1 MLARRRV
8 LGLVALL
15 AVTAAGCGGAA
26 KRPTVPS
33 ASGDTSPT
41 VWLCKPGAA
50 GDPCL
55 TDETTTIVS
64 GNGSRQVEKAQ
75 PATASRFDCFYVYP
89 TVSLQKAPNANLKI
103 QPPETA
109 TAVEQAS
116 RFSQVCRVWAPMY
129 RQQTVAGLLDLT
141 SYATTTE
148 IAFKSLLAG
157 WRDYLR
163 DESHGRPFILIGHSQ
178 GAAML
183 IRLIRSQI
191 DANPALRKRLVSA
204 IILGGNVQVPTGKVV
219 GGSFAH
225 VPACQTATQTGCVIA
240 YSSFPA
246 KPPTV
251 TLFGRAGTGVSLLA
265 GQTAAA
271 AGTQVL
277 CVNPASL
284 TGGEGSLQ
292 PYFTTSVLP
301 PPGKRVTTRWV
312 AYPGLYRASCESS
325 GGDTWLQVTDIGS
338 TGDTR
343 PRVTER
349 DGAEWGFHIAD
360 VNLALGNLVADV
372 RGEEAAYKG

>member
-1 MLARRRV
+1 MQARCRV
-8 LGLVALL
+8 LGLMGLL
-15 AVTAAGCGGAA
+15 ALTVAGCGGAA
-26 KRPTVPS
+26 KHPA
-33 ASGDTSPT
+33 ASPATDPT

-50 GDPCL
+50 INPCL
-55 TDETTTIVS
+55 TDESTTIVA
-64 GNGSRQVEKAQ
+64 GNGSRHVERAE
-75 PATASRFDCFYVYP
+75 PATASPFDCFYVYP

-141 SYATTTE
+141 SYATTTG
-148 IAFKSLLAG
+148 IAFKSLLAD
-157 WRDYLR
+157 WRHYLR
-163 DESHGRPFILIGHSQ
+163 YENHGRPFVVIGHSQ

-191 DANPALRKRLVSA
+191 DNSPALRKRLVSA
-204 IILGGNVQVPTGKVV
+204 IILGGNVQVPAGKDV

-225 VPACQTATQTGCVIA
+225 VPACRASTQTGCVIA

-246 KPPTV
+246 KPPAV
-251 TLFGRAGTGVSLLA
+251 TLFGRAGTGVSLLS
-265 GQTAAA
+265 GQAAAA

-284 TGGEGSLQ
+284 TGGQGFLE

-312 AYPGLYRASCESS
+312 AYPGLYRANCESAD
-325 GGDTWLQVTDIGS
+325 GDTWLQVTDIGS
-338 TGDTR
+338 AGDTR
-343 PRVTER
+343 PRVTEK
-349 DGAEWGFHIAD
+349 DGAVWGFHVAD

-372 RGEEAAYKG
+372 RAEEAAYKR

>member
-1 MLARRRV
+1 MRARRSV
-8 LGLVALL
+8 VGAITLL
-15 AVTAAGCGGAA
+15 ALAVAGCGGADKHPA
-26 KRPTVPS
+26 AT
-33 ASGDTSPT
+33 AAGDPT

-50 GDPCL
+50 VDPCL
-55 TDETTTIVS
+55 TDETTTMVA
-64 GNGSRQVEKAQ
+64 GNGSRHVQRAQ
-75 PATASRFDCFYVYP
+75 PAPASPFDCFYVYP
-89 TVSLQKAPNANLKI
+89 TVSLQRAPNANLKI

-141 SYATTTE
+141 SYARTTG
-148 IAFKSLLAG
+148 IAFESLLAG
-157 WRDYLR
+157 WRSYLR
-163 DESHGRPFILIGHSQ
+163 YESHGRPFVLIGHSQ

-191 DANPALRKRLVSA
+191 DNSPALRKRLVSA
-204 IILGGNVQVPTGKVV
+204 IILGGNVQVPAGKAV

-225 VPACQTATQTGCVIA
+225 VPACRASTQTGCVIA

-246 KPPTV
+246 KPPTLA
-251 TLFGRAGTGVSLLA
+251 LFGRAGTGVSLLS
-265 GQTAAA
+265 GQAAAA

-284 TGGEGSLQ
+284 TGGEGFLE

-312 AYPGLYRASCESS
+312 AYPGLYRASCKSA

-338 TGDTR
+338 TSDTR
-343 PRVTER
+343 PRVTEQ
-349 DGAEWGFHIAD
+349 DGAVWGFHVAD

-372 RGEEAAYKG
+372 RAQEAAYRKR